1 MVERS
6 LLWIGGGCKYE
17 QLYRVAVYSDSF
29 TSIYIYG
36 GGLGILFCT
45 EHFLWLANGMISVGC
60 GPCCWGWVAES
71 PFFLASCPRWVL
83 QFSTVIMWCGLPV
96 IHASK
101 ATSAAAVTKLI
112 CSVLLIEPSHKQE
125 LYVSFSDLFML
136 TVLMIFL
143 LEASLKTARLYLG
156 WRTAAGLCN

>member
-1 MVERS
+1 
-6 LLWIGGGCKYE
+6 
-17 QLYRVAVYSDSF
+17 
-29 TSIYIYG
+29 
-36 GGLGILFCT
+36 
-45 EHFLWLANGMISVGC
+45 
-60 GPCCWGWVAES
+60 
-71 PFFLASCPRWVL
+71 
-83 QFSTVIMWCGLPV
+83 V